1 MPQKAAFSKRD
12 MMPNTMT
19 LTGRSLPANDG
30 KDRATLK
37 ADYCLLRPIRK
48 DNNSMARNRVFPLN
62 EKWQKQES
70 HWKSLVF
77 IVKWWQIFNPTE
89 SVFLLIEKWRQIQ
102 YHRKGLS
109 LECQMMANTIPQKAS
124 SSDCEMTANTIP
136 QKGSFSWLWND
147 GKYNPTQRVFLLT
160 VKWR

>member
-1 MPQKAAFSKRD
+1 MPQKAAFSKRE

-19 LTGRSLPANDG
+19 LTMPNTMTLTSLSLPANDG

-70 HWKSLVF
+70 HWKSLVL
-77 IVKWWQIFNPTE
+77 IVK
-89 SVFLLIEKWRQIQ
+89 
-102 YHRKGLS
+102 
-109 LECQMMANTIPQKAS
+109 
-124 SSDCEMTANTIP
+124 
-136 QKGSFSWLWND
+136 
-147 GKYNPTQRVFLLT
+147 
-160 VKWR
+160 